1 MAVIMLLEHRGS
13 EVRRGGREGGRG
25 PGRGGGRGGKGRRE
39 GGQILG
45 GVGGSGYLVS
55 RGQCVIVSYGCH
67 HAPGAQRE

>member
-39 GGQILG
+39 KGRSW
-45 GVGGSGYLVS
+45 VGWGDQATWSAGDS
-55 RGQCVIVSYGCH
+55 
-67 HAPGAQRE
+67 A